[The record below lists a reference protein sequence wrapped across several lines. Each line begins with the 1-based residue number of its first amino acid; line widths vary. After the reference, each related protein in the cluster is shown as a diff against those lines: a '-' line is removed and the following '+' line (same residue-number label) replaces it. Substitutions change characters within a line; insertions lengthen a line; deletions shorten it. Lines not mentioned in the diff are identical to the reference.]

1 MFLLGL
7 DLDLIP
13 GNARNKNG
21 NLFYIN
27 RVILLVEINSISI
40 NDETNDKAKKKRKC
54 IRNEIIP

>member
-40 NDETNDKAKKKRKC
+40 NDETNDKAKK
-54 IRNEIIP
+54 NESVLETK